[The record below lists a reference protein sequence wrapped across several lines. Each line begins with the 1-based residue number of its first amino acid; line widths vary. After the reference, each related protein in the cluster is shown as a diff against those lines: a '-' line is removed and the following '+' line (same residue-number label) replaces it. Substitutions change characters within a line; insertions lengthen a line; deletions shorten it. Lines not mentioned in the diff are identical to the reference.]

1 MFILW
6 KAALIFYCSEE
17 QPKFLESIGKT
28 SDEPEGGDAGTGAEQ
43 QENEM
48 RGQLKWEKI
57 KCCFSPH
64 LF

>member
-43 QENEM
+43 EENEM
-48 RGQLKWEKI
+48 RGQLK
-57 KCCFSPH
+57 
-64 LF
+64 